1 MATGWVKTVIAD
13 NPSPLTLDG
22 SRTYI
27 LGPEPCL
34 VVDPGPA
41 LGAHL
46 DAVEVAL
53 GTMETAAICITHYH
67 ADHAAGAAELRLR
80 IAAPLAATPDSAR
93 RASLD
98 PPELALREGT
108 MIPFGA
114 GEIFTV
120 PAPGHCPDHVC
131 FYWQRARSLFTGD
144 VVLGEGTSM
153 IAPPEGDM
161 AAYLSTLRRLLEL
174 DLDLIYPG
182 HGPLV
187 EDPAARLDEYL
198 DHRLEREAQ
207 VIEALSAGASEPA
220 GIRARVYPDLDPRL
234 QAAAE
239 GSVRAH
245 LEKLIAD
252 ERVAREGDKYEL
264 IEEDDR

>member
-1 MATGWVKTVIAD
+1 MTGAWVRTVIAD
-13 NPSPLTLDG
+13 NPGPLTLDG

-34 VVDPGPA
+34 IVDPGPA

-46 DAVEVAL
+46 DAIEVAL
-53 GTMETAAICITHYH
+53 GTMDVAAICITHHH

-80 IAAPLAATPDSAR
+80 IGAPLAATPESAR
-93 RASLD
+93 RAELD
-98 PPELALREGT
+98 QPELVLEGGASVA
-108 MIPFGA
+108 FG
-114 GEIFTV
+114 GGGIETV

-131 FYWQRARSLFTGD
+131 FHWPQGRALFTGD

-161 AAYLSTLRRLLEL
+161 AAYLSTLRRLAEL
-174 DLDLIYPG
+174 DLDVIYPG
-182 HGPLV
+182 HGPVV
-187 EDPAARLDEYL
+187 EEPAARLKEYL

-207 VIEALSAGASEPA
+207 VVEALSAGASNPA
-220 GIRARVYPDLDPRL
+220 EIRERVYTDVDPRL
-234 QAAAE
+234 RAAAE

-252 ERVAREGDKYEL
+252 GRVHGDRFEL
-264 IEEDDR
+264 IGGGGR